1 LSKLLLVRHG
11 DIESGSALRYWGQS
25 DVKLSAVGLRQ
36 AERLRD
42 CLATERIDAIYT
54 SNLQRALVTAKVI
67 ASKHQSNV
75 IICNELNEV
84 NFGKVEGLTFNEVSR
99 LYPEVAQM
107 WVSQSLS
114 LEFPDGENFD
124 KFNNRVS
131 KFLSRLERHVPDETI
146 LIVAHAG
153 PLRLLVCYL
162 LGLELRHWRQFRLDL
177 ASLSIV
183 ATYSQGAI
191 LNLLNDVSHLG
202 EKS

>member
-11 DIESGSALRYWGQS
+11 DTESGSALRYWGQS
-25 DVKLSAVGLRQ
+25 DVKLSGAGLRQ

-42 CLATERIDAIYT
+42 RLATEKIDAIYT
-54 SNLQRALVTAKVI
+54 SNLQRASVTAKVI
-67 ASKHQSNV
+67 ASNHQSNV
-75 IICNELNEV
+75 ITCDELNEV
-84 NFGKVEGLTFNEVSR
+84 NFGKIEGLTFDEVSR
-99 LYPEVAQM
+99 LYPEVAQA
-107 WVSQSLS
+107 WVSRSLS

-131 KFLSRLERHVPDETI
+131 KFLSRLEKHTPEETI

-153 PLRLLVCYL
+153 PLRLLVCHL

-183 ATYSQGAI
+183 ETYSQGAI
-191 LNLLNDVSHLG
+191 LNLLNEVSHLR
-202 EKS
+202 